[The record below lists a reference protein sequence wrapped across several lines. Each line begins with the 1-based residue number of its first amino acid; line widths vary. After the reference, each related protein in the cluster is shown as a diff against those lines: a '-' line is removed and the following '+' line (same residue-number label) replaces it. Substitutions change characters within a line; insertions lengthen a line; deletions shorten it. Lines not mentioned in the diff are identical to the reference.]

1 MDDASGPIVAHEA
14 EDGEDPLD
22 DAPPPVRPVGSLL
35 VAAALVFA
43 AAVVASSAAT
53 VISIF
58 DAESQNR
65 SVELVHLAAQHGVT
79 LLSAGLLV
87 GAALLLVAAEF
98 HDVDSPWFPRAVG
111 IVGGLACIAVA
122 AGLFVALDVPSWN
135 QSADPMTQR
144 FSPFSSSLSDRLVM
158 ALLGLSVAAIAA
170 CAAAACWMLA
180 TGRIDFGRA
189 RDAPRGEVDV
199 PE

>member
-1 MDDASGPIVAHEA
+1 MTDASDPVRDDA
-14 EDGEDPLD
+14 DD
-22 DAPPPVRPVGSLL
+22 DATAEPRVRPVGGLL

-43 AAVVASSAAT
+43 GAVVASTAAT
-53 VISIF
+53 LISIF
-58 DAESQNR
+58 DAESENR
-65 SVELVHLAAQHGVT
+65 SIEQVHLAAQHGVT

-135 QSADPMTQR
+135 QSGDPITQR
-144 FSPFSSSLSDRLVM
+144 FSPFSSSVSDRLVM
-158 ALLGLSVAAIAA
+158 ALGGLSVAAIAA

-180 TGRIDFGRA
+180 TGRIDFGRGCG
-189 RDAPRGEVDV
+189 DGEASG
-199 PE
+199 